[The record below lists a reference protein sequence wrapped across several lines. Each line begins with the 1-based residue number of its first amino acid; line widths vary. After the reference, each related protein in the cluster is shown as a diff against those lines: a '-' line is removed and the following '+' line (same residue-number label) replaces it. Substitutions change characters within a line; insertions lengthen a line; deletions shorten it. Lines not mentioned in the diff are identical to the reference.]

1 MALSVSWLD
10 ARLNKEAKETVVKA
24 DRDGL
29 SARVSPKGKIVFQF
43 RYRFDG
49 KQQRVDIGTYPLM
62 KLAEARN
69 ELDRLRAVLDQGRNP
84 KLYLQQERAKYSANQ
99 SFESIFRDWI
109 DSAGK
114 QGLKEKTWHYQKRS
128 SEIYLLPRLGKYPLT
143 DINELSL
150 RNCLREVSESSPSNT
165 ERLVSVLHKFYD
177 WLIDEQILE
186 INAAA
191 GITAKKVG
199 GKKGKRTRV
208 LNDNEIR
215 ILWRYLH
222 ESKIT
227 EKNRIYIKLLLL
239 LGGRKG
245 ELIQAEK
252 HHFDLQSAMWTV
264 PIEIRKQGEK
274 IGAPIMRPLIKPAID
289 LIELAM
295 QMSKS
300 TYLFPANG
308 QEELATNGFDT
319 TIPNN
324 VKIWAR
330 RSLGV
335 EMEHWSMHDLRRT
348 MRTRMSA
355 ITTQEVAELM
365 IGHSKKGLD
374 AIYNQYQY
382 LDEMRHA
389 YDVWYQQLEAIIEPT
404 GFPFN
409 WRFGQ

>member
-10 ARLNKEAKETVVKA
+10 ARLGKQSKDPVVKA

-43 RYRFDG
+43 RYRFEG
-49 KQQRVDIGTYPLM
+49 KQQRVDLGTYPLM

-69 ELDRLRAVLDQGRNP
+69 ELDRLRSVLDQGRNP
-84 KLYLQQERAKYSANQ
+84 KLYLQEELAKFSSAQ
-99 SFESIFRDWI
+99 SFQHLFREWLEN
-109 DSAGK
+109 AGK
-114 QGLKEKTWHYQKRS
+114 QGIKERTWYYQKRS
-128 SEIYLLPRLGKYPLT
+128 SEIYLLPRIGKYPLV
-143 DINELSL
+143 DITEISL
-150 RNCLREVSESSPSNT
+150 RTCLREISAISPSNT

-177 WLIDEQILE
+177 WLIDEKITE

-191 GITAKKVG
+191 GITGKKVG

-208 LNDNEIR
+208 LNDDEIR
-215 ILWRYLH
+215 LLWLYLH
-222 ESKIT
+222 ESKMT

-245 ELIQAEK
+245 ELIEAEK
-252 HHFDLQSAMWTV
+252 THFDLKAGVWTV
-264 PIEIRKQGEK
+264 PIEVRKMGEQ
-274 IGAPIMRPLIKPAID
+274 IGAPILRPLIKPAIQ
-289 LIELAM
+289 LIDLAM

-300 TYLFPANG
+300 NYLFPVDGRA
-308 QEELATNGFDT
+308 ATNGFDT
-319 TIPNN
+319 TIPYN
-324 VKIWAR
+324 VRVWASR
-330 RSLGV
+330 YHGT

-382 LDEMRHA
+382 LNEMREA
-389 YDVWYQQLEAIIEPT
+389 YEIWYQQLNAIIEPT
-404 GFPFN
+404 GFPFI

>member
-1 MALSVSWLD
+1 
-10 ARLNKEAKETVVKA
+10 
-24 DRDGL
+24 
-29 SARVSPKGKIVFQF
+29 
-43 RYRFDG
+43 
-49 KQQRVDIGTYPLM
+49 
-62 KLAEARN
+62 
-69 ELDRLRAVLDQGRNP
+69 
-84 KLYLQQERAKYSANQ
+84 
-99 SFESIFRDWI
+99 
-109 DSAGK
+109 
-114 QGLKEKTWHYQKRS
+114 
-128 SEIYLLPRLGKYPLT
+128 
-143 DINELSL
+143 
-150 RNCLREVSESSPSNT
+150 
-165 ERLVSVLHKFYD
+165 
-177 WLIDEQILE
+177 
-186 INAAA
+186 
-191 GITAKKVG
+191 
-199 GKKGKRTRV
+199 
-208 LNDNEIR
+208 
-215 ILWRYLH
+215 
-222 ESKIT
+222 
-227 EKNRIYIKLLLL
+227 
-239 LGGRKG
+239 
-245 ELIQAEK
+245 
-252 HHFDLQSAMWTV
+252 MWTV

-274 IGAPIMRPLIKPAID
+274 IGAPIMRPLIRPAIE

-308 QEELATNGFDT
+308 QEKLATNGFDT

-330 RSLGV
+330 RSLGI

-389 YDVWYQQLEAIIEPT
+389 YDVWYQQLETIIEPT

>member
-1 MALSVSWLD
+1 M
-10 ARLNKEAKETVVKA
+10 
-24 DRDGL
+24 
-29 SARVSPKGKIVFQF
+29 
-43 RYRFDG
+43 
-49 KQQRVDIGTYPLM
+49 
-62 KLAEARN
+62 
-69 ELDRLRAVLDQGRNP
+69 
-84 KLYLQQERAKYSANQ
+84 
-99 SFESIFRDWI
+99 
-109 DSAGK
+109 
-114 QGLKEKTWHYQKRS
+114 
-128 SEIYLLPRLGKYPLT
+128 LPRLGKYPLT

-274 IGAPIMRPLIKPAID
+274 IGAPIMRPLIKPAIE

-330 RSLGV
+330 RSLGI

-389 YDVWYQQLEAIIEPT
+389 YDVWYQQLETIIEPT